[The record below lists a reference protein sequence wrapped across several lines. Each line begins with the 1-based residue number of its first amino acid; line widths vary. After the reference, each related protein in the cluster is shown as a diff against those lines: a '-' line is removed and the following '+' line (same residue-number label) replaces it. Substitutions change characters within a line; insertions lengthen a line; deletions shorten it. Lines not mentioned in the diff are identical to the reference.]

1 MYVSGVCCFW
11 PVALFAGSAWCP
23 FRFAAYTIGNSS
35 TKCSRKQRLMH
46 CTVFDNLLLSCCPL
60 RYSLRFGSRYHHHYI
75 PDENFI
81 HCHLCFAC
89 EVVLEFGADFLMLHL
104 RGVLTHTC
112 TEHCWSAQSLP
123 QSTWIDWLSF
133 QFRPFIVFS
142 ISSSVA
148 RLSHSVNFICFAAM
162 SVRQPVCGCY
172 CPLIG
177 FADFCALKLSLWDS
191 RRCLT
196 CVTTSV
202 LFISV
207 IRVANVWVCVYLW
220 HSRVHQRQVI

>member
-1 MYVSGVCCFW
+1 MSFQICRLHNRQQQHEMWSKAEINALHSVWQPFAFLLSSSIFFKIWQQVSSPLHSRRQF
-11 PVALFAGSAWCP
+11 
-23 FRFAAYTIGNSS
+23 YTLSFMFCLWS
-35 TKCSRKQRLMH
+35 CSRVW
-46 CTVFDNLLLSCCPL
+46 CWLLDPSLST
-60 RYSLRFGSRYHHHYI
+60 
-75 PDENFI
+75 
-81 HCHLCFAC
+81 
-89 EVVLEFGADFLMLHL
+89 
-104 RGVLTHTC
+104 GVLTHTC